1 MGTRLIDEQAES
13 NMIYE
18 THLLFEK
25 NIMITRVLRSRNNSV
40 V

>member
-18 THLLFEK
+18 THLLLKK